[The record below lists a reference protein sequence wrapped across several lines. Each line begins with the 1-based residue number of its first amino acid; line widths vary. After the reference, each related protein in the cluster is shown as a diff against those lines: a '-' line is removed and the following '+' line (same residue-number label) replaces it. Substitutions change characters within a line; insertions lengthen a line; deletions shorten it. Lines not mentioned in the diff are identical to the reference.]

1 MPNRERILHTTY
13 SSAHG
18 ALSMSFRTVS
28 WTRIDRAG
36 RDSRPQIPAGLL
48 SAKARI
54 DMTVRITR
62 RPLYAAG
69 KFDRGA
75 IMSAAAK
82 AAHAHQERFGGTW
95 GEAMSVCLTAAWR
108 AAKLARHLAAS

>member
-1 MPNRERILHTTY
+1 MPY
-13 SSAHG
+13 
-18 ALSMSFRTVS
+18 RTVS
-28 WTRIDRAG
+28 WTRL
-36 RDSRPQIPAGLL
+36 SRSLHNARPAIVPGLL

-62 RPLYAAG
+62 RPLFVAG
-69 KFDRGA
+69 QFDRGA

-82 AAHAHQERFGGTW
+82 AARAHQERFGGTW

-108 AAKLARHLAAS
+108 AAKLARHMAAH

>member
-1 MPNRERILHTTY
+1 MH
-13 SSAHG
+13 H
-18 ALSMSFRTVS
+18 RTVS

-36 RDSRPQIPAGLL
+36 CDSRPTIPAGLL

-54 DMTVRITR
+54 EMTVRTTR

-69 KFDRGA
+69 QFDRGA

-82 AAHAHQERFGGTW
+82 AAHAHQDRFGGTW
-95 GEAMSVCLTAAWR
+95 AEAMSVCLTAAWR
-108 AAKLARHLAAS
+108 SAKLARHMDAH

>member
-1 MPNRERILHTTY
+1 MPH
-13 SSAHG
+13 
-18 ALSMSFRTVS
+18 RTVS

-36 RDSRPQIPAGLL
+36 RDSRPTIPVGLL
-48 SAKARI
+48 SATARI
-54 DMTVRITR
+54 NMTVRTTR

-69 KFDRGA
+69 KFDRAA

-95 GEAMSVCLTAAWR
+95 AEAMSICLTAAWR
-108 AAKLARHLAAS
+108 SAKLARHMAAH